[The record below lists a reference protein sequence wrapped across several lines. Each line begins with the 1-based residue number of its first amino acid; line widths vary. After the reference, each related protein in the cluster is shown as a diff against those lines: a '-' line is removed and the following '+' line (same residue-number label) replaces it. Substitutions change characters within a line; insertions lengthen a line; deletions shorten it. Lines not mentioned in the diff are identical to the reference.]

1 VKVFVSLLLAVCCL
15 LAVPV
20 TASAATY
27 TVDSTADEA
36 DAVPGTGGCLTVG
49 LKCTLRAAIEESNF
63 STGTRD
69 EIKFSAAFDGQL
81 ADTIVPATA
90 LPAIKD
96 PVSILGGDCFGE
108 DGPNSPCA
116 GVKGPSAASAL
127 TVEDTDDVV
136 IEGLSVTG
144 AQTGINVIDSSEG
157 FVARNDWIGLTPSAV
172 KEANL
177 IGIFLDPGSD
187 GATIG
192 GPAASE
198 RNVIAGNEGDGL
210 YLNGASDATI
220 LGNYFGVNPPEP
232 VGLPGGSQQV
242 ANGKDVEITDST
254 LGGGFKAE
262 DNEVGAT
269 IEGSALTSPACDG
282 GCNVISGANGAGID
296 LNGDGAGQNEA
307 PASGPTSIHG
317 NFVGVS
323 ASGTATV
330 ANGSYGVFA
339 GHADNVTVGE
349 FPLGDANYFAGS
361 GEAIATEEGES
372 FIARGNS
379 FGIGP
384 DGAELTRPGK
394 AVFALDQGAAVPPS
408 IELNLILAGSIGIEQ
423 RGGVGHLTSN
433 EIIGGSIGVY
443 AKGEPGGGL
452 IASNFIQAASENG
465 ILVEGP
471 DNEVR
476 ANTVLESGEAGIR
489 VKNPP
494 GVAMTGSLIGGSTGE
509 KENLIQGS
517 GGPAIEILEEA
528 LEPGSFTEIARNRG
542 SANKGLFID
551 LVNGANEGILSPS
564 FGTATQSGAS
574 GSGAEPNARIRVF
587 RKQAAEAG
595 ELASFLAEATADG
608 SGNWKATYP
617 ASIPGGTIVAA
628 TQTSVAGATS
638 ELSTAITASEPS
650 GGGTTGGGSKDDK
663 GTKSD
668 QGKKPGKA
676 KGKDVK
682 GGVPDTRITKGPRKT
697 HATTVK
703 FKFVSTEDGSKFEC
717 KLDRQKFKAC
727 KSPEKYKGLKP
738 GKHVFKVRAL
748 KGKNVDPTPA
758 KRRFKVL
765 P

>member
-1 VKVFVSLLLAVCCL
+1 LKLLASVLLVLGCL
-15 LAVPV
+15 LVVPTAAMAV
-20 TASAATY
+20 TY
-27 TVDSTADEA
+27 TVDSTADEE
-36 DAVPGTGGCLTVG
+36 DVLPGTGGCLTLG
-49 LKCTLRAAIEESNF
+49 GKCTLRAAIEESNF
-63 STGTRD
+63 SAGTRD
-69 EIKFSAAFDGQL
+69 EIKFAGAFDGQP
-81 ADTIVPATA
+81 ADTIVLLGA
-90 LPAIKD
+90 LPGIED

-108 DGPNSPCA
+108 DGPDAPCA
-116 GVKGPSAASAL
+116 GIKGPSGAAAL
-127 TVEDTDDVV
+127 TVDDADGVV
-136 IEGLSVTG
+136 IEGLAISG
-144 AQTGINVIDSSEG
+144 AQFGIVVVGGSEG
-157 FVARNDWIGLTPSAV
+157 FVARNDWIGLTLTAA

-192 GPAASE
+192 GLAASE

-210 YLNGASDATI
+210 YLNGASDATV

-232 VGLPGGSQQV
+232 VGLPGGSQQM
-242 ANGKDVEITDST
+242 ANGKDIEITDST
-254 LGGGFKAE
+254 SGGGVKAE
-262 DNEVGAT
+262 NNEIGTT
-269 IEGSALTSPACDG
+269 IEGAALTSPACDG

-317 NFVGVS
+317 NFIGVS
-323 ASGTATV
+323 ASGTGTV
-330 ANGSYGVFA
+330 ANGTYGVLA
-339 GHADNVTVGE
+339 GHADNVTIGE
-349 FPLGDANYFAGS
+349 FPLGDANYFAGGS
-361 GEAIATEEGES
+361 EAIATEEGES

-384 DGAELTRPGK
+384 DGAELTRPGI
-394 AVFALDQGAAVPPS
+394 AVFALDQGVAVPPS
-408 IELNLILAGSIGIEQ
+408 IELNLIFAGSIGIEQ

-433 EIIGGSIGVY
+433 EIIGGSIGIY

-476 ANTVLESGEAGIR
+476 GNTVLESGKAG
-489 VKNPP
+489 VKFKNPP
-494 GVAMTGSLIGGSTGE
+494 GIAMTGGLIGGGTGE
-509 KENLIQGS
+509 KENLIEGS
-517 GGPAIEILEEA
+517 GGPAIEIVEEA

-551 LVNGANEGILSPS
+551 LVNGANEGILPPS

-574 GSGAEPNARIRVF
+574 GSGVEPNARIRVF
-587 RKQAAEAG
+587 RKKAAEAG
-595 ELASFLAEATADG
+595 ELESFLAETTADG
-608 SGNWKATYP
+608 SGNWNVTYL

-628 TQTSVAGATS
+628 TQTSIEGATS
-638 ELSTAITASEPS
+638 ELSTAVTATEPS

-663 GTKSD
+663 GTKD
-668 QGKKPGKA
+668 AKGKKPGNA
-676 KGKDVK
+676 KGKDNN

-727 KSPEKYKGLKP
+727 KSPKKYKGLKP
-738 GKHVFKVRAL
+738 GKHVFKVRAV

-758 KRRFKVL
+758 KRKFKVL
-765 P
+765 R